1 MDMLTVL
8 VLIVTT
14 MSVVMVI
21 LWSDLREKK
30 ETIRQLEES
39 IKLWK
44 RGVSLKR
51 LAENMAIVS
60 EPYKG
65 SDATWRALS
74 KEEELLDK
82 RYALLI
88 KTSEPTETA
97 QGYGEGNFGPLVRK

>member
-30 ETIRQLEES
+30 ETIHQLEES

-44 RGVSLKR
+44 RGVSLER

-60 EPYKG
+60 G
-65 SDATWRALS
+65 HTM
-74 KEEELLDK
+74 DK
-82 RYALLI
+82 
-88 KTSEPTETA
+88 EPTLR
-97 QGYGEGNFGPLVRK
+97 PLSRKDKWLGKS